1 MVISVR
7 ADHHDFVT
15 RFFWIIHLDR
25 LKPILVYLNRYIV
38 KLCHC
43 LDLDVVA
50 HDFVLSVPFNEC
62 FERRIPLAVDDSL
75 EILAL

>member
-1 MVISVR
+1 MTIFVS
-7 ADHHDFVT
+7 ADHHYCRIRPACIENF
-15 RFFWIIHLDR
+15 DR
-25 LKPILVYLNRYIV
+25 LKPILVYLNRYVIE
-38 KLCHC
+38 LCHC

-62 FERRIPLAVDDSL
+62 FERRIPLAVDKPL